1 MRNISNIKGVLYAV
15 VSSATFGLIPLFSIP
30 LLHAGMAS
38 PTILFYRML
47 LSAAIMAAVAL
58 LLKRNFRISRRDF
71 GVLAGLS
78 LMYAATSLG
87 LLRSYDYIP
96 SGVAT
101 TVNFLYPL
109 VVTIVMTLFFRERSS
124 VWIVIAVFISL
135 VGVAL
140 LAWGDA
146 GNNDPGR
153 GLIYAGTTV
162 FTYAVYIIGVMK
174 SRAGRLDPLI
184 VAFYVLTFSA
194 AVFLVYAL
202 STSGIAVV
210 HTWHIWRNLLLL
222 ALLPTVLSNLTLVHR
237 LEVFAVGRTHIG
249 HFGRNAEGHVP
260 AGERNLIAD
269 HRGEIEV
276 VGVRSLKVDGRGR
289 GLQVAERRH
298 VASEG
303 QPLERHVS
311 RAQTGRIAAL
321 RAAAEVGV
329 HVNHH
334 AAQRPRVGDRLHEE
348 TRSRGV
354 HHQLLFRIVIA
365 RHGNVVGHE
374 VDVVHDA
381 VEVVS
386 GAQAHEAAQ
395 RKREPVVLRREYEL
409 GLLGLL
415 EAGAVRLDIVLRG
428 VVHRQPVERR
438 GLTAA
443 AAAAVVNRVHFVH
456 GDEIDRGRI
465 LSVAAVTHV
474 SLGRSGRRKQ
484 QSHNQKSKCFHKPNK
499 IWFFG

>member
-222 ALLPTVLSNLTLVHR
+222 ALLPTVLSNLTLV
-237 LEVFAVGRTHIG
+237 LAIKHIG
-249 HFGRNAEGHVP
+249 STMTSILGSME
-260 AGERNLIAD
+260 
-269 HRGEIEV
+269 
-276 VGVRSLKVDGRGR
+276 
-289 GLQVAERRH
+289 
-298 VASEG
+298 
-303 QPLERHVS
+303 PL
-311 RAQTGRIAAL
+311 T
-321 RAAAEVGV
+321 
-329 HVNHH
+329 
-334 AAQRPRVGDRLHEE
+334 
-348 TRSRGV
+348 
-354 HHQLLFRIVIA
+354 
-365 RHGNVVGHE
+365 
-374 VDVVHDA
+374 A
-381 VEVVS
+381 VLV
-386 GAQAHEAAQ
+386 
-395 RKREPVVLRREYEL
+395 
-409 GLLGLL
+409 
-415 EAGAVRLDIVLRG
+415 G
-428 VVHRQPVERR
+428 VVHFGEGFDLDSAAGLILVVTAVIIVILQTNHTPQTPPANIPVGPKRSPYEAYEVALLRYIVR
-438 GLTAA
+438 YG
-443 AAAAVVNRVHFVH
+443 
-456 GDEIDRGRI
+456 ERI
-465 LSVAAVTHV
+465 LFQYTDEETNEDVVIRVSEYIRSELERDDLTFYTPLFKSMMDEAADRCRSEGFIANRYFLAHPDPNV
-474 SLGRSGRRKQ
+474 SRLAANLISEKYQLSKYHTKYRELEQEEDKLDQLVIRELYAFKDAYVLSQIKEIQAQIKNTQNNEDMEQVFELMKKLTRLNEIKNILSKELGERIILKM
-484 QSHNQKSKCFHKPNK
+484 
-499 IWFFG
+499 

>member
-222 ALLPTVLSNLTLVHR
+222 ALLPTVLSNLTLV
-237 LEVFAVGRTHIG
+237 LAIKHIG
-249 HFGRNAEGHVP
+249 STMTSILGSMEPLTAVLVGVVHFGEGFDLDSAAGLILVVTAVIIVILQTNHTPQTPP
-260 AGERNLIAD
+260 ANIPPT
-269 HRGEIEV
+269 
-276 VGVRSLKVDGRGR
+276 
-289 GLQVAERRH
+289 
-298 VASEG
+298 
-303 QPLERHVS
+303 QPK
-311 RAQTGRIAAL
+311 IAAAARSIPRR
-321 RAAAEVGV
+321 RATLCPQAIRRVAPTAVQDRLGGRQ
-329 HVNHH
+329 
-334 AAQRPRVGDRLHEE
+334 AQRPDYFFFRFGLAGNHPFATRPRCSNSSPIDQSDDAPQTASRVDQRICR
-348 TRSRGV
+348 TATDAAIAATPISRKN
-354 HHQLLFRIVIA
+354 HQ
-365 RHGNVVGHE
+365 
-374 VDVVHDA
+374 
-381 VEVVS
+381 
-386 GAQAHEAAQ
+386 Q
-395 RKREPVVLRREYEL
+395 RTPK
-409 GLLGLL
+409 
-415 EAGAVRLDIVLRG
+415 
-428 VVHRQPVERR
+428 
-438 GLTAA
+438 
-443 AAAAVVNRVHFVH
+443 
-456 GDEIDRGRI
+456 
-465 LSVAAVTHV
+465 
-474 SLGRSGRRKQ
+474 
-484 QSHNQKSKCFHKPNK
+484 
-499 IWFFG
+499 

>member
-1 MRNISNIKGVLYAV
+1 MTDANAQNVEHMLNIRNIRGVAYAI

-146 GNNDPGR
+146 GHNNPGR

-174 SRAGRLDPLI
+174 SRVGRLDPLI
-184 VAFYVLTFSA
+184 VAFYVLTLSA

-202 STSGIAVV
+202 STSGIEVV

-222 ALLPTVLSNLTLVHR
+222 ALLPTVLSNLTLVLAIR
-237 LEVFAVGRTHIG
+237 HIG
-249 HFGRNAEGHVP
+249 STMTSILGSME
-260 AGERNLIAD
+260 
-269 HRGEIEV
+269 
-276 VGVRSLKVDGRGR
+276 
-289 GLQVAERRH
+289 
-298 VASEG
+298 
-303 QPLERHVS
+303 PL
-311 RAQTGRIAAL
+311 T
-321 RAAAEVGV
+321 
-329 HVNHH
+329 
-334 AAQRPRVGDRLHEE
+334 
-348 TRSRGV
+348 
-354 HHQLLFRIVIA
+354 
-365 RHGNVVGHE
+365 
-374 VDVVHDA
+374 A
-381 VEVVS
+381 VLV
-386 GAQAHEAAQ
+386 
-395 RKREPVVLRREYEL
+395 
-409 GLLGLL
+409 
-415 EAGAVRLDIVLRG
+415 G
-428 VVHRQPVERR
+428 VVHFGERFNLDSAAGLILVVTAVIIVILQTEHTPQTPPANIPPTQPQE
-438 GLTAA
+438 
-443 AAAAVVNRVHFVH
+443 
-456 GDEIDRGRI
+456 
-465 LSVAAVTHV
+465 
-474 SLGRSGRRKQ
+474 
-484 QSHNQKSKCFHKPNK
+484 
-499 IWFFG
+499 

>member
-222 ALLPTVLSNLTLVHR
+222 ALLPTVLSNLTLVLAHKYTLTGGVILQR
-237 LEVFAVGRTHIG
+237 DEINQTTAADADNPDMLGILWVNYDDTKTWYAAANLPIQPTEWLQINMGANYMRRGQRVEQHAPETFQHILLANVSATIELPANFYVDLSYRYQSRMTFGNATVEPMQFLNAEVKKR
-249 HFGRNAEGHVP
+249 FGRRFTLSFSA
-260 AGERNLIAD
+260 
-269 HRGEIEV
+269 
-276 VGVRSLKVDGRGR
+276 RSLLD
-289 GLQVAERRH
+289 
-298 VASEG
+298 EG
-303 QPLERHVS
+303 QEIT
-311 RAQTGRIAAL
+311 AQGDGFVR
-321 RAAAEVGV
+321 
-329 HVNHH
+329 
-334 AAQRPRVGDRLHEE
+334 RVI
-348 TRSRGV
+348 TRQPWCARSYQIGITCNFKSGKA
-354 HHQLLFRIVIA
+354 FRKKSV
-365 RHGNVVGHE
+365 
-374 VDVVHDA
+374 
-381 VEVVS
+381 
-386 GAQAHEAAQ
+386 
-395 RKREPVVLRREYEL
+395 
-409 GLLGLL
+409 
-415 EAGAVRLDIVLRG
+415 EAGASEDK
-428 VVHRQPVERR
+428 
-438 GLTAA
+438 
-443 AAAAVVNRVHFVH
+443 
-456 GDEIDRGRI
+456 GRM
-465 LSVAAVTHV
+465 
-474 SLGRSGRRKQ
+474 
-484 QSHNQKSKCFHKPNK
+484 
-499 IWFFG
+499 

>member
-1 MRNISNIKGVLYAV
+1 MPRGAGRGKNAQRCGRPLCNAAVRRRLRPAPADGGRERTARRHGAAMTDANAKKNVEHMRNISNIKGVLYAV

-30 LLHAGMAS
+30 LLHAGMVS

-222 ALLPTVLSNLTLVHR
+222 ALLPTVLSNLTLV
-237 LEVFAVGRTHIG
+237 LAIKHIG
-249 HFGRNAEGHVP
+249 STMTSILGSME
-260 AGERNLIAD
+260 
-269 HRGEIEV
+269 
-276 VGVRSLKVDGRGR
+276 
-289 GLQVAERRH
+289 
-298 VASEG
+298 
-303 QPLERHVS
+303 PL
-311 RAQTGRIAAL
+311 T
-321 RAAAEVGV
+321 
-329 HVNHH
+329 
-334 AAQRPRVGDRLHEE
+334 
-348 TRSRGV
+348 
-354 HHQLLFRIVIA
+354 
-365 RHGNVVGHE
+365 
-374 VDVVHDA
+374 A
-381 VEVVS
+381 VLV
-386 GAQAHEAAQ
+386 
-395 RKREPVVLRREYEL
+395 
-409 GLLGLL
+409 
-415 EAGAVRLDIVLRG
+415 G
-428 VVHRQPVERR
+428 VVHFGEGFDLDSAAGLILVVTAVIIVILQTNHTPQTPPANIPPTQPQE
-438 GLTAA
+438 
-443 AAAAVVNRVHFVH
+443 
-456 GDEIDRGRI
+456 
-465 LSVAAVTHV
+465 
-474 SLGRSGRRKQ
+474 
-484 QSHNQKSKCFHKPNK
+484 
-499 IWFFG
+499 